1 MCYAKDS
8 SADIV
13 VSMGSQ
19 SEALMHK
26 NYRNGSIPI
35 VTSTNKDPVL
45 LGQIERYTAPRK
57 SNIAYTSLNVPLSIQ
72 MQYLTLFKPNLLWS
86 TKFGHKLRG
95 CPQTL
100 PLPWRASAHH

>member
-1 MCYAKDS
+1 VCGLILESRININKKENLLDEVMCYAKDS

-45 LGQIERYTAPRK
+45 LGQIER
-57 SNIAYTSLNVPLSIQ
+57 
-72 MQYLTLFKPNLLWS
+72 
-86 TKFGHKLRG
+86 
-95 CPQTL
+95 
-100 PLPWRASAHH
+100 